1 MTTADIEFLFGYN
14 RWANQKTFDVASR
27 LEAQDF
33 MKQLGTSFA
42 TVHGTLVHIVG
53 AEWVWLER
61 WNGSS
66 PQSRPGASDLT
77 TAEAIRQRLSEVEGG
92 QQKLISS
99 LTDSALVNAFSYTSF
114 SGEQWTYP
122 LGLSMQH
129 LVNHS
134 SYHRGQVTTL
144 LRQLG
149 ADAISTDLLR
159 YVDALNA

>member
-14 RWANQKTFDVASR
+14 RWANQKTFDVVSR

-33 MKQLGTSFA
+33 VKQLGTSFA

-66 PQSRPGASDLT
+66 PKSLPGASDLNT
-77 TAEAIRQRLSEVEGG
+77 SETIRNRLSEVEKG

-99 LTDSALVNAFSYTSF
+99 LTNS
-114 SGEQWTYP
+114 
-122 LGLSMQH
+122 
-129 LVNHS
+129 
-134 SYHRGQVTTL
+134 
-144 LRQLG
+144 
-149 ADAISTDLLR
+149 
-159 YVDALNA
+159 